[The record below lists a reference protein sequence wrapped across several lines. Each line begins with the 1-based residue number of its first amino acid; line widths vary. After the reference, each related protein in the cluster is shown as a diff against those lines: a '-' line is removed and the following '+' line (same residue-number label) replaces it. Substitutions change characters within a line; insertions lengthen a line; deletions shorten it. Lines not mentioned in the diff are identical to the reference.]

1 MENKIEEN
9 IAKNLIELR
18 KEHNLTQAEMAQKIG
33 YSDKTISRWE
43 NQSSMPDIVSLK
55 KIATFFQE

>member
-43 NQSSMPDIVSLK
+43 NQSSMPDIVSY
-55 KIATFFQE
+55 

>member
-55 KIATFFQE
+55 KYQHFLV